1 MERSISSPHFSP
13 LSKAKGSRR
22 NLRNE
27 AVDYQEIRL
36 SFDTQRVQRAKT
48 PEPVESILL
57 NATYT
62 QEMSYQPTLPVSL
75 KSVDPEIYFENT
87 LATRVGRMD
96 FRKTQAIM
104 LFTISTMGLIIGI
117 LISFIL

>member
-62 QEMSYQPTLPVSL
+62 Q
-75 KSVDPEIYFENT
+75 K
-87 LATRVGRMD
+87 
-96 FRKTQAIM
+96 
-104 LFTISTMGLIIGI
+104 
-117 LISFIL
+117 

>member
-13 LSKAKGSRR
+13 FAKAKGSRR
-22 NLRNE
+22 NPRNE

-36 SFDTQRVQRAKT
+36 SFDTQRVQTAKT
-48 PEPVESILL
+48 PEPIEAILL

-62 QEMSYQPTLPVSL
+62 QEMSYQPTVPVSL
-75 KSVDPEIYFENT
+75 KSVDSEIYFENT
-87 LATRVGRMD
+87 LATRVGRID

-104 LFTISTMGLIIGI
+104 LFTISTMGLVIGI